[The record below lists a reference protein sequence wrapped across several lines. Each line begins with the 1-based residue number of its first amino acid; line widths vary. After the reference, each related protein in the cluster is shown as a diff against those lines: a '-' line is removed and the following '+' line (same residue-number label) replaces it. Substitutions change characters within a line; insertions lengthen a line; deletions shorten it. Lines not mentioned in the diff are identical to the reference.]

1 MDRQTD
7 GRTDRILI
15 ARPRLHSMQRGK
27 NHVAYTSEEGA
38 NVIRTK
44 AGGQTGTFKWHV
56 ERLTNLRGDENDD
69 KKQTVSRRL
78 ITTSIRKKERA
89 RWVVM

>member
-1 MDRQTD
+1 
-7 GRTDRILI
+7 
-15 ARPRLHSMQRGK
+15 MQRGK